1 MGLFDGVLGGVLG
14 AGAVALVTKFV
25 TQQGGIQGVVDQFQK
40 QGLDGIVNSWIGT
53 GENKPV
59 TAEQITQTVGA
70 DKLGEMAKEAGVDA
84 KDLATQLAQHLPTAI
99 DKITPDGKLPDVAA
113 TVAAVAAVVPEVP
126 KV

>member
-25 TQQGGIQGVVDQFQK
+25 NQQGGIQGVVDQFQK
-40 QGLDGIVNSWIGT
+40 KGLDGIINSWIGT

-59 TAEQITQTVGA
+59 TADQITQTVGA
-70 DKLGEMAKEAGVDA
+70 EKINEMAKEAGVDP
-84 KDLATQLAQHLPTAI
+84 KDLAEQLAQHLPTAI
-99 DKITPDGKLPDVAA
+99 DKITPDGKLPDVG
-113 TVAAVAAVVPEVP
+113 AAVASVIPQAP

>member
-25 TQQGGIQGVVDQFQK
+25 NQQGGIQGVVDQFQK
-40 QGLDGIVNSWIGT
+40 KGLDGIINSWIGT

-59 TAEQITQTVGA
+59 TADQITQTVGA
-70 DKLGEMAKEAGVDA
+70 EKINEMAKEAGVDP
-84 KDLATQLAQHLPTAI
+84 KDLADQLAQHLPTAI

-113 TVAAVAAVVPEVP
+113 AAAVIPAAP
-126 KV
+126 KL